1 MINKQW
7 IAWYLHF
14 VYFAPGGLG
23 VPGVPGVPWCTFCHP
38 TCIWHLVV
46 LEDRGLF
53 RLLDGEVTCCL
64 LPCLP
69 LPGVFFTC
77 HMSFICVFKLVKLE
91 HWWYI
96 IKREIPDNN
105 LSCIIYLFP
114 RHIPP
119 GCLLPQ
125 LPAPP
130 LRPHPSGPL
139 SPLPHHPT
147 NLQKNLKLC
156 HKPSWGVILI
166 KIWCLCRASWC
177 KQSLD
182 PFKLTTNLQIETLTN
197 PRKRKT
203 SGLDKWKI
211 RSKSIDFDLLAIS
224 RETFHYWIFIDFLM
238 MLTWHFCC

>member
-23 VPGVPGVPWCTFCHP
+23 VPGVPWCTFCHS
-38 TCIWHLVV
+38 TCILHLVV
-46 LEDRGLF
+46 LEDWGLF
-53 RLLDGEVTCCL
+53 RLLEGEVTCCL

-69 LPGVFFTC
+69 LPGVFFLC

-147 NLQKNLKLC
+147 NLQKNQKLSHKRLGAKPGGWCWLKYSVFAEAPGASNLWI
-156 HKPSWGVILI
+156 HSSSRPIYRLKHWLI
-166 KIWCLCRASWC
+166 PAKG
-177 KQSLD
+177 KH
-182 PFKLTTNLQIETLTN
+182 
-197 PRKRKT
+197 
-203 SGLDKWKI
+203 
-211 RSKSIDFDLLAIS
+211 SIYVNGRFDFDLLAIS
-224 RETFHYWIFIDFLM
+224 RKTFESRIFIDFLM
-238 MLTWHFCC
+238 MPTEYFC